1 MIRVMLVDDHDLVR
15 TGLKRLLADASDIEV
30 VGEAPN
36 GEEAIKLARSLKPD
50 VVLMDINMP
59 GIGGLEATR
68 KITRLRTPPKVVVV
82 TIHKEGPFPSNLMKA
97 GAFGYLTKGVD
108 IDEIIKAIRTVHG
121 GQRYISAE
129 VAQTLA
135 IDMLTSS
142 DLNPF
147 EKLSNR
153 ELQVLLMLLQGDKVS
168 EISDQL
174 CLSNK
179 TISTYRYRIYEK
191 LNVSNDRDM
200 TKLAMRYDMLGENYN
215 E

>member
-1 MIRVMLVDDHDLVR
+1 MLVDDHDLVR

-30 VGEAPN
+30 IGEAPN
-36 GEEAIKLARSLKPD
+36 GEQAIELARKLKPD

-68 KITRLRTPPKVVVV
+68 KITRLRTPPKVIVV

-108 IDEIIKAIRTVHG
+108 IDEIIKAIRTVYG

-135 IDMLTSS
+135 IDMLTSH
-142 DLNPF
+142 DINPF
-147 EKLSNR
+147 EKLSSR

-191 LNVSNDRDM
+191 LNVNNDRDM

>member
-1 MIRVMLVDDHDLVR
+1 MIRVVLVDDHDLVR
-15 TGLKRLLADASDIEV
+15 TGLKRLLADATDIEV
-30 VGEAPN
+30 IGEAAN
-36 GEEAIKLARSLKPD
+36 GEDAINIARELKPD

-68 KITRLRTPPKVVVV
+68 KIARLRTPPKVIVV
-82 TIHKEGPFPSNLMKA
+82 TIHKEGPFPGNLIKA
-97 GAFGYLTKGVD
+97 GAYGYLTKGVD
-108 IDEIIKAIRTVHG
+108 FDEILKAIRTVYG

-135 IDMLTSS
+135 LEMLTSS
-142 DLNPF
+142 DSNPF

-153 ELQVLLMLLQGDKVS
+153 ELQVLLMLLQGHKVS
-168 EISDQL
+168 EISDKL
-174 CLSNK
+174 CLSSK

-191 LNVSNDRDM
+191 LNVDNDRDM
-200 TKLAMRYDMLGENYN
+200 TKLAMRYDLLGENYN